1 MMREIRIRPL
11 ATDEEYQTKL
21 DHATRFLG
29 NGDQLKITVM
39 FRGREVGHPE
49 KGERILLE
57 FVKDLEKYAK
67 AELPIVFDRTQVS
80 LMFTPKIVG

>member
-1 MMREIRIRPL
+1 MREIKIRPL

-29 NGDQLKITVM
+29 NGDQVKITVM

-49 KGERILLE
+49 KGEKILLE
-57 FVKDLEKYAK
+57 FAKDLEKYAK
-67 AELPIVFDRTQVS
+67 AELPPVFDGRQMW
-80 LMFTPKIVG
+80 LLFTSKIVA